1 MGKLSTIFL
10 VVLKISQSYGRTT
23 YWDRNMN
30 LVTSISPTMVVEE
43 GDSVE
48 MECRLENIPDRAEVA
63 WVRIWGVREVEY
75 LSVFGKDV
83 GVMDYEEEQF
93 MSRMEEDPAGGFV
106 WSLNIVRVSW
116 RMAGFYQCQV
126 R

>member
-1 MGKLSTIFL
+1 MGKLSFILL
-10 VVLKISQSYGRTT
+10 VVVNIPQSYGRAH

-30 LVTSISPTMVVEE
+30 LVTNISPTMVVEE

-75 LSVFGKDV
+75 LSVFGMDD

-93 MSRMEEDPAGGFV
+93 MSMMEEAPPGNFV
-106 WSLNIVRVSW
+106 WSLRIVRVSG

>member
-93 MSRMEEDPAGGFV
+93 MSRMEEDPDGGFV
-106 WSLNIVRVSW
+106 WSLNIVTVSG
-116 RMAGFYQCQV
+116 RMAGFYKCLV

>member
-30 LVTSISPTMVVEE
+30 LVTSISPTMVVVE

-75 LSVFGKDV
+75 LSVFGKDD

-106 WSLNIVRVSW
+106 WSLTIARVST
-116 RMAGFYQCQV
+116 
-126 R
+126 

>member
-1 MGKLSTIFL
+1 MGKLSTILL
-10 VVLKISQSYGRTT
+10 VVVNISQSYGMAS

-75 LSVFGKDV
+75 LSVFGKDD

-93 MSRMEEDPAGGFV
+93 MSRMEEDPAGGFM
-106 WSLNIVRVSW
+106 WSLNIVRVSR